1 MEVLVRLLCRC
12 AVQTRSQCPQCDGRG
27 YVDQWLPYDML
38 CDLKGWIILNRRI
51 ATPRSL
57 DPEEAS

>member
-12 AVQTRSQCPQCDGRG
+12 AVQARSQCPQCDGRG

-38 CDLKGWIILNRRI
+38 CELKGWIILNRRVKT
-51 ATPRSL
+51 ANS
-57 DPEEAS
+57 